1 MNEEPILTYNSDSLN
16 GKQTVTL
23 WSDRVSV
30 KGTVLF
36 KGEYEA
42 TFPLKTV
49 SPNYQI
55 FTMRNSSF
63 WHSFLMIIVTI
74 GIAGVFH
81 AIPGTDATSFF
92 GTLITAAPLC
102 FVVMCLMTF
111 RKVRMI
117 YFLNAQGQHL
127 FGVVKEGKETSR
139 FDEVVSRIVTQ
150 IRSAEQPAGAAGTT
164 VAQP

>member
-1 MNEEPILTYNSDSLN
+1 
-16 GKQTVTL
+16 
-23 WSDRVSV
+23 
-30 KGTVLF
+30 
-36 KGEYEA
+36 
-42 TFPLKTV
+42 
-49 SPNYQI
+49 
-55 FTMRNSSF
+55 
-63 WHSFLMIIVTI
+63 MIIVTI